1 MCTFANSE
9 NSSYFVVLYNIR
21 KKKTM
26 YFSENIQRNRMYFL
40 ICKSTLSENGGLGRG
55 DEKEKIEIQNQR
67 YRSRRNVL

>member
-1 MCTFANSE
+1 MC
-9 NSSYFVVLYNIR
+9 
-21 KKKTM
+21 
-26 YFSENIQRNRMYFL
+26 FSENIQRNRMYFL